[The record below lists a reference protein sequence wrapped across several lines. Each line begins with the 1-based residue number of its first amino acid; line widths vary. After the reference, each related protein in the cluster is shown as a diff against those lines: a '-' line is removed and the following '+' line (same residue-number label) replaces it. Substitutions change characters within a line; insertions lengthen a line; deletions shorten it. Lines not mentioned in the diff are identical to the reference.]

1 MNGMEDGKMPTIKKV
16 AYDMYAKVNG
26 VSVEEVKASE
36 EMTGRV
42 KSALLQVARYP
53 DCYPGE
59 TEEKRDNRL
68 EMVSP
73 DNGEVSEL
81 SFHFK
86 TLNPEYK
93 QKTAWEIIFL
103 MQNYLDGIHQ
113 DTRSEETRTG
123 VKPNVNE
130 AEVKADASD
139 GMKEAEEASSENKT
153 NKNKEERNMAEATN
167 SILEEEMKRAEAT
180 QQRIENGETPRQIM
194 DEQKG
199 VAANTTKKQ
208 GSMPD
213 SQSSGIE
220 KEVAM
225 EQLLADKDARLA
237 MSKGAKITK
246 VVFSQPTLEM
256 RLVQGKAAKGTIRD
270 PEKALSNFEKE
281 MGAEFQK
288 DGSYAYNTTA
298 VPEAF
303 VADVVKIHQALRDAV
318 SHPET
323 TFDVYIGK
331 NGPSIRGVE
340 IQVSGDDKS
349 NVKTMVELLHFLYD
363 KTLGQ
368 VSVSVGN
375 ICAVIRK
382 IGKKSTT
389 VGTPTGRATDK
400 VKESD
405 NPFKGHVTVGWSSR
419 YSGEGQDKEDN
430 LMQVASYH
438 KELLREKKIVASGP
452 KSDISCKYMKLV
464 KKGDSQE
471 WRVKTYRISLVAEQF
486 DTEVINE
493 EYRNVFG
500 EASGIG
506 KGTVAMDLNN
516 QKDIETMMALM
527 AESATDA
534 LSSGVTFGKDDFFSK
549 VKDAAAA
556 REAKQREADAEDLV
570 NSME

>member
-1 MNGMEDGKMPTIKKV
+1 MPTIKKV

-199 VAANTTKKQ
+199 VAANTT
-208 GSMPD
+208 
-213 SQSSGIE
+213 
-220 KEVAM
+220 
-225 EQLLADKDARLA
+225 
-237 MSKGAKITK
+237 
-246 VVFSQPTLEM
+246 
-256 RLVQGKAAKGTIRD
+256 
-270 PEKALSNFEKE
+270 NF
-281 MGAEFQK
+281 
-288 DGSYAYNTTA
+288 
-298 VPEAF
+298 
-303 VADVVKIHQALRDAV
+303 R
-318 SHPET
+318 
-323 TFDVYIGK
+323 
-331 NGPSIRGVE
+331 
-340 IQVSGDDKS
+340 
-349 NVKTMVELLHFLYD
+349 
-363 KTLGQ
+363 
-368 VSVSVGN
+368 
-375 ICAVIRK
+375 
-382 IGKKSTT
+382 
-389 VGTPTGRATDK
+389 
-400 VKESD
+400 
-405 NPFKGHVTVGWSSR
+405 
-419 YSGEGQDKEDN
+419 
-430 LMQVASYH
+430 
-438 KELLREKKIVASGP
+438 LLRP
-452 KSDISCKYMKLV
+452 
-464 KKGDSQE
+464 
-471 WRVKTYRISLVAEQF
+471 
-486 DTEVINE
+486 
-493 EYRNVFG
+493 
-500 EASGIG
+500 
-506 KGTVAMDLNN
+506 
-516 QKDIETMMALM
+516 
-527 AESATDA
+527 
-534 LSSGVTFGKDDFFSK
+534 
-549 VKDAAAA
+549 
-556 REAKQREADAEDLV
+556 
-570 NSME
+570 